1 MERFP
6 RRSHVG
12 MTVHALKSVAAA
24 SRDSSQKHHFL
35 FSYHTLALFTML
47 FFLFVVVAAI
57 CAGTNAFR
65 LPTRGLMIRSSS
77 LFRVQYSNDD
87 KTKKSPSNPS
97 PPEIFT
103 QEKAMQIL
111 HELYDNAKQ
120 AYDSPEAQK
129 ALEMAK
135 QNLEKGAK
143 IAFDR
148 SVEDIPKAIEKGKEI
163 ASTPEAKSYREQV
176 WRQLSVAAKSG
187 EKFAKEEFQK
197 KFGEIDHPSA
207 KKTSD
212 NKKEGEENPW
222 FERWG

>member
-1 MERFP
+1 
-6 RRSHVG
+6 
-12 MTVHALKSVAAA
+12 
-24 SRDSSQKHHFL
+24 
-35 FSYHTLALFTML
+35 ML
-47 FFLFVVVAAI
+47 FFFVVVAAI
-57 CAGTNAFR
+57 CAGLNAFR
-65 LPTRGLMIRSSS
+65 MPTHGLRIRSS

-87 KTKKSPSNPS
+87 KTKKSLSNPSTPS

-120 AYDSPEAQK
+120 AYESPEAQK
-129 ALEMAK
+129 ALEEAK

-163 ASTPEAKSYREQV
+163 ASTPEAKAYREQV

-197 KFGEIDHPSA
+197 KFGEMEHP

-212 NKKEGEENPW
+212 DKKEGEENPW

>member
-1 MERFP
+1 M
-6 RRSHVG
+6 SG
-12 MTVHALKSVAAA
+12 VA
-24 SRDSSQKHHFL
+24 RETLSQKQESNNAHFNNPL
-35 FSYHTLALFTML
+35 ITML

-65 LPTRGLMIRSSS
+65 LPTRGLIRSSS

-87 KTKKSPSNPS
+87 KTKKSPSP
-97 PPEIFT
+97 PTPEIFT
-103 QEKAMQIL
+103 QEKAMHIL

-129 ALEMAK
+129 ALEVAK
-135 QNLEKGAK
+135 QHLEKGAK

-163 ASTPEAKSYREQV
+163 ASTPEAKAYREQV
-176 WRQLSVAAKSG
+176 WRQLTVAAKSG
-187 EKFAKEEFQK
+187 EKFAKEEFEK
-197 KFGEIDHPSA
+197 KFGEMDHP

-212 NKKEGEENPW
+212 NKKEGEGNPW